1 MQTSAKLPIV
11 ERSDLFEELDGM
23 LRHAASERSLL
34 GLVVIE
40 LSQLDEINHE
50 FGYAVGDALLRRL
63 TAQVF
68 QYKRGH
74 DLIVRISTDQLL
86 VILPGLN
93 SNGVP
98 LLAAQRLHA
107 HCTQR
112 VQVEGRWLRPILR
125 MGLSLFPHDGT
136 SSRDLL
142 GGADSALLQ
151 ARRLNQDIVTY
162 SETCIGPRAAMLET
176 QHDLANAITSG
187 ELFCHFQPKV
197 ALADGL
203 FIGTESLIRWRSTN
217 GALIP
222 PTRFIPVAEDNGM
235 IVPLTFRSLNESL
248 RECAEMQARLPG
260 LSVAVNLSAL
270 VLAEPNLEDIVSE
283 ALNTWGVAPELLVL
297 EVTESAVMKDVDD
310 NLRTLADFRDRGVGI
325 SIDDFGTGFSS
336 LSYLRKLPATELK
349 IDRSFI
355 SNLLA
360 DDNSLQLVRAIIDI
374 ARGFNLKTVAEGI
387 EDAATLDRLCELGC
401 DHAQGFH
408 IARPMPPEELLPW
421 FTRSPWSAPGAR
433 RRESVA

>member
-11 ERSDLFEELDGM
+11 ERSDLFDELDGM
-23 LRHAASERSLL
+23 LRHAASERSML
-34 GLVVIE
+34 GLIAVE
-40 LSQLDEINHE
+40 LSQIDEINNE
-50 FGYAVGDALLRRL
+50 FGYAVGDALLRLL
-63 TAQVF
+63 TAQIF
-68 QYKRGH
+68 QYKRGN
-74 DLIVRISTDQLL
+74 DLVVRISTNQVLI
-86 VILPGLN
+86 ILPGLK

-107 HCTQR
+107 HCAQR
-112 VQVEGRWLRPILR
+112 VQVEGRWLRPVLR

-142 GGADSALLQ
+142 RGADSALLQ
-151 ARRLNQDIVTY
+151 ARRLNQDIVTF
-162 SETCIGPRAAMLET
+162 SETCIGPRMAMLET

-187 ELFCHFQPKV
+187 ELFCHFQPKI
-197 ALADGL
+197 ALADDR
-203 FIGTESLIRWRSTN
+203 FVSTESLIRWRSNT
-217 GALIP
+217 GAMIP
-222 PTRFIPVAEDNGM
+222 PNRFIPVAEENGM
-235 IVPLTFRSLNESL
+235 IVPLTFSSLNESL
-248 RECAEMQARLPG
+248 RECAEMQSHLPG

-270 VLAEPNLEDIVSE
+270 VLTEPNLEDIVSE
-283 ALNTWGVAPELLVL
+283 ALNTWGIAPELLVL
-297 EVTESAVMKDVDD
+297 EVTESAVMKDVDE
-310 NLRTLADFRDRGVGI
+310 NLRTLADFRDRGIGI

-387 EDAATLDRLCELGC
+387 EDAATLARLRELGC
-401 DHAQGFH
+401 DHAQGFY
-408 IARPMPPEELLPW
+408 IARPMPPDELLSW
-421 FTRSPWSAPGAR
+421 FAQAPWSAPDAR